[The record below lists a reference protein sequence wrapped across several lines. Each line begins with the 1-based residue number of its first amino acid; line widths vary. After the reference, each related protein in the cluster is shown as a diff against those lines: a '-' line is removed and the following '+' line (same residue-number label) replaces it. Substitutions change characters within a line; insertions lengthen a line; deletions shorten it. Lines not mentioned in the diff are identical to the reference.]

1 MSNPLLLESL
11 VRTALLE
18 DLGRAGDITTEAIVE
33 PGRQAVAEIR
43 AREAGITA
51 GSDAARLAFAL
62 LDPQCEISLWNH
74 DGSPFEAE
82 SLLMRI
88 SGKARALL
96 SAERT
101 ALNFLGRLCGIAT
114 LTAAYV
120 REVAGTKAAI
130 LCTRKTTPG
139 LRFLEK
145 EAVRLGGGKNH
156 RFGLDD
162 AALIKE
168 NHIAAAGS
176 LRAAVE
182 RLRAQV
188 GRLVKIEIE
197 VETLDQLEEAL
208 SLGLDTILLDNMSL
222 AEMREAVEITAGRAW
237 LEASGSMRLDRVR
250 EVAETGIDAISVG
263 RLTHSVKNLDLGL
276 DFL

>member
-11 VRTALLE
+11 VRAALLE
-18 DLGRAGDITTEAIVE
+18 DLGRAGDVTTEAIVE
-33 PGRQAVAEIR
+33 PGRCAIAEIR
-43 AREAGITA
+43 TREAGVMA
-51 GSDAARLAFAL
+51 GSDAARLAFTL
-62 LDPQCEISLWNH
+62 LDPECEITLHNH
-74 DGSPFEAE
+74 DGSPIEAG
-82 SLLMRI
+82 SALMRI
-88 SGKARALL
+88 AGKARSLL

-101 ALNFLGRLCGIAT
+101 ALNLLGRLCGIAT

-120 REVAGTKAAI
+120 REVAGTGAAI

-168 NHIAAAGS
+168 NHLVAAGDIKS
-176 LRAAVE
+176 AVE
-182 RLRAQV
+182 RVRAQV
-188 GRLVKIEIE
+188 GWLVKIEIE

-208 SLGLDTILLDNMSL
+208 ALGLDTILLDNMSI
-222 AEMREAVEITAGRAW
+222 AQMRAAVEITAGRAW
-237 LEASGSMRLDRVR
+237 LEASGSMSLDRVR
-250 EVAETGIDAISVG
+250 EVAQTGVDAISVG
-263 RLTHSVKNLDLGL
+263 RLTHSVHTLDLGL